1 MANTPVLW
9 KTMVAL
15 KWLLIVAVLGYV
27 GLLAL
32 MYLFQRS
39 LMYFPDAARTPP
51 AAAGL
56 PQAEEVVLT
65 SADGEKL
72 IAWHVAPKGAKRL
85 VIYFQGNAG
94 GLNLRVGRFKWL
106 IEDGTG
112 LLALAYRGYGG
123 SSGKPSEAGFIRDA
137 IAAYDFAIARYPAKR
152 IVLWGESLGTAVAT
166 ALAGE
171 RDVGALI
178 LDAPFT
184 SAVDVGAAAYP
195 FVPVRWFMK
204 DTFHSDERIVRL
216 DAPLLVL
223 HGEQDRVVPIAF
235 GESLFKLAPEPKRM
249 VRFPLGGHV
258 DLDDYGAANE
268 VKAFLSELRPPG
280 D

>member
-1 MANTPVLW
+1 MLW
-9 KTMVAL
+9 ENMTVL
-15 KWLLIVAVLGYV
+15 KWLLIIAALGYV

-39 LMYFPDAARTPP
+39 LMYFPDTTRTPP

-56 PQAEEVVLT
+56 PQAEEVILT

-72 IAWHVAPKGAKRL
+72 VAWHVAPKAAKRM

-94 GLNLRVGRFKWL
+94 ALNLRADRFKWL
-106 IEDGTG
+106 IADGTG
-112 LLALAYRGYGG
+112 LVALCYRGYGG
-123 SSGKPSEAGFIRDA
+123 STGKPSEAGFIRDA
-137 IAAYDFAIARYPAKR
+137 IAAYDFAAVRYPARR

-166 ALAGE
+166 ALAAQRE
-171 RDVGALI
+171 IGALI

-204 DTFHSDERIVRL
+204 DTFHSDERIARVV
-216 DAPLLVL
+216 APILVL

-235 GESLFKLAPEPKRM
+235 GERLFKLAREPKRM
-249 VRFPLGGHV
+249 ARFPLGGHV
-258 DLDDYGAANE
+258 DLDDHGAAKE
-268 VKAFLSELRPPG
+268 VRAFLSELRPPG